1 MRSSLIENGRTGK
14 VFLRGG
20 GHVECRGSDLR
31 LWQVAVEVEYGA
43 EGEPAG
49 F

>member
-1 MRSSLIENGRTGK
+1 MGSPQLQTVERAK
-14 VFLRGG
+14 VFLGG
-20 GHVECRGSDLR
+20 GGTRVPSSDLR
-31 LWQVAVEVEYGA
+31 LWRVAVEVEYGA

>member
-1 MRSSLIENGRTGK
+1 MRSPQLKAVERAKFPWGW
-14 VFLRGG
+14 